1 MFPTFKLSYQATFFI
16 VSPDRLDDSSPA
28 VLSKEMGKIAGLLS
42 KFPTYCPKEILMVYM
57 MQVSIFWKFYTFLTE
72 SVSRNIAKTY
82 NKSLSVFIDHE
93 FWVTQKIS
101 RISPGFEHFSFRSIG
116 GKLIF
121 CFQMLNYLLTTKALC
136 LNFLK
141 N

>member
-1 MFPTFKLSYQATFFI
+1 
-16 VSPDRLDDSSPA
+16 
-28 VLSKEMGKIAGLLS
+28 
-42 KFPTYCPKEILMVYM
+42 MVYM

-72 SVSRNIAKTY
+72 SGSRNIAKTY
-82 NKSLSVFIDHE
+82 NKSLTVFIDHE

-121 CFQMLNYLLTTKALC
+121 CFQMLNYLLTTDTLLEFFEKLTNV
-136 LNFLK
+136 LRF
-141 N
+141 